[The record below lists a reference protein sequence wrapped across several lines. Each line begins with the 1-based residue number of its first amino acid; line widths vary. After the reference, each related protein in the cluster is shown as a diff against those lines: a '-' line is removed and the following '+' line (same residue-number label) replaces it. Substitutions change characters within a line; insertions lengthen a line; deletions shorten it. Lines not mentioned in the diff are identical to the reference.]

1 MNKKPLLNFD
11 NKEIIITTILFLL
24 MLIPGVIY
32 LVVKTPLGKDDLIG
46 LLLFVLGIIP
56 GIIYFAICRK
66 K

>member
-1 MNKKPLLNFD
+1 MTKKPLLNFD
-11 NKEIIITTILFLL
+11 GKEIAITILLFFI
-24 MLIPGVIY
+24 MLVPGIIY
-32 LVVKTPLGKDDLIG
+32 LAVKTPLGKDDIIG